1 MSVTTRKYVP
11 PCEVHKTL
19 WNFRKIEDTLRG
31 AKKRGW
37 QNVCQ
42 CNSMTPNFEFRSAGA
57 GTLDRAEFVKWIN
70 VRNPL
75 SKSTKRLAF
84 SQKKRQKTIWSC
96 YEKDTQRISLST
108 ILSAEQELKRGW
120 LPFESDTYA
129 NVKISLSAILMA
141 EQEAK
146 RGRLLFV
153 RYVSVASFGEGYAK
167 ISSFPLSFPQ
177 GWARSKT
184 WPTHSSRIRKIPLR
198 NVGSEQETRSVAFL
212 LYKRTQESL
221 PESLSG
227 QEKETRLT
235 LYLGIR
241 YVDVAFFFWK
251 DT

>member
-1 MSVTTRKYVP
+1 MYVILCP
-11 PCEVHKTL
+11 KAQKDLLFHKR
-19 WNFRKIEDTLRG
+19 N
-31 AKKRGW
+31 AK
-37 QNVCQ
+37 
-42 CNSMTPNFEFRSAGA
+42 
-57 GTLDRAEFVKWIN
+57 
-70 VRNPL
+70 
-75 SKSTKRLAF
+75 
-84 SQKKRQKTIWSC
+84 KTIWSC

-198 NVGSEQETRSVAFL
+198 NVGSEQETRSVAFS

>member
-1 MSVTTRKYVP
+1 MSATTWKYVP
-11 PCEVHKTL
+11 PYEVHKTL

-57 GTLDRAEFVKWIN
+57 GTLDRAEFAKWIN

-153 RYVSVASFGEGYAK
+153 RYVSVASFGKGYAK
-167 ISSFPLSFPQ
+167 NLKFPSQL
-177 GWARSKT
+177 
-184 WPTHSSRIRKIPLR
+184 SSR
-198 NVGSEQETRSVAFL
+198 
-212 LYKRTQESL
+212 
-221 PESLSG
+221 LS
-227 QEKETRLT
+227 K
-235 LYLGIR
+235 
-241 YVDVAFFFWK
+241 K
-251 DT
+251 

>member
-1 MSVTTRKYVP
+1 MSVTTRKYAP
-11 PCEVHKTL
+11 PYEVHKTL

-57 GTLDRAEFVKWIN
+57 GTLDRAEFAKWIN

-129 NVKISLSAILMA
+129 NVTISLSAILKA
-141 EQEAK
+141 EQEVK
-146 RGRLLFV
+146 RGRPTLV
-153 RYVSVASFGEGYAK
+153 RYAK
-167 ISSFPLSFPQ
+167 
-177 GWARSKT
+177 
-184 WPTHSSRIRKIPLR
+184 
-198 NVGSEQETRSVAFL
+198 
-212 LYKRTQESL
+212 
-221 PESLSG
+221 SLSETSVLSKK
-227 QEKETRLT
+227 QEAWPFYYTRGHKNLSQKAC
-235 LYLGIR
+235 LGKKR
-241 YVDVAFFFWK
+241 KRVWLCTWGS

>member
-1 MSVTTRKYVP
+1 MKQDLSLNSENVRHNS
-11 PCEVHKTL
+11 EVCTTL
-19 WNFRKIEDTLRG
+19 WSTQDTLKFSENWRHPPG
-31 AKKRGW
+31 GKEERMAK
-37 QNVCQ
+37 CL
-42 CNSMTPNFEFRSAGA
+42 SMQFYDTEFRSAGA
-57 GTLDRAEFVKWIN
+57 GTLDRAEFAKWIN

-167 ISSFPLSFPQ
+167 ISSFPLSFP
-177 GWARSKT
+177 
-184 WPTHSSRIRKIPLR
+184 
-198 NVGSEQETRSVAFL
+198 
-212 LYKRTQESL
+212 
-221 PESLSG
+221 
-227 QEKETRLT
+227 
-235 LYLGIR
+235 
-241 YVDVAFFFWK
+241 
-251 DT
+251 

>member
-11 PCEVHKTL
+11 PYEVHKTL

-57 GTLDRAEFVKWIN
+57 GTLDRAEFAKWIN

-120 LPFESDTYA
+120 QPFESDTCA

-146 RGRLLFV
+146 RGRL
-153 RYVSVASFGEGYAK
+153 
-167 ISSFPLSFPQ
+167 
-177 GWARSKT
+177 
-184 WPTHSSRIRKIPLR
+184 
-198 NVGSEQETRSVAFL
+198 FL
-212 LYKRTQESL
+212 KSDTQMDDCGCWYWQNGYKRA
-221 PESLSG
+221 
-227 QEKETRLT
+227 
-235 LYLGIR
+235 
-241 YVDVAFFFWK
+241 YVY
-251 DT
+251 